1 MAFYEKVV
9 KVKADVAASLLIA
22 FHRHHPPVVT
32 WGAVKGAPEQGAFIL
47 TLDSSPRHLH
57 SSWERSATQFSWAS
71 FLSRFG
77 FQFVLHAFRNASELC
92 PPRSF
97 PFVPRST
104 FDRRFVPL
112 RFSTACLLTTHSYPA
127 SIRTLKEPHGARCTL
142 GFDLKPGPITSVTG
156 PGWLGAAI

>member
-1 MAFYEKVV
+1 ML
-9 KVKADVAASLLIA
+9 SIPS

-47 TLDSSPRHLH
+47 TLDSSPRHLQ

-71 FLSRFG
+71 FLSGFG
-77 FQFVLHAFRNASELC
+77 FQLSIRIGTPSVMLSNC
-92 PPRSF
+92 VPRSF

-104 FDRRFVPL
+104 LDRRFVPL

-127 SIRTLKEPHGARCTL
+127 SIRPLKEPHGARCTL

>member
-1 MAFYEKVV
+1 MRLHFYEKVI
-9 KVKADVAASLLIA
+9 KVKADVAAFLINCFPSA
-22 FHRHHPPVVT
+22 SPSGGGGGGWVRGPP
-32 WGAVKGAPEQGAFIL
+32 L

-57 SSWERSATQFSWAS
+57 SSWERSVTQFSWAS
-71 FLSRFG
+71 FLSGFG
-77 FQFVLHAFRNASELC
+77 FQFVLHAFGNASELC
-92 PPRSF
+92 LPRSF

-104 FDRRFVPL
+104 LDRRFVPL

>member
-9 KVKADVAASLLIA
+9 KVKADVAAFLINCFPSA
-22 FHRHHPPVVT
+22 SPSGGDVGSCQGRART
-32 WGAVKGAPEQGAFIL
+32 GAFIL